1 MNDFRTRLQSSSLGV
16 LFVVFT
22 AFYFIGTYGFAL
34 LDHDSRLTL
43 RDALIRLATAAVF
56 GGVMTAVSARQR
68 RRSGGIENITKI
80 NRSLKTGIVPEDAE
94 PAIWIPVLQRRL
106 RQNRQAR
113 WMNPLV
119 FGLFTLLG
127 VYLLTQEPGQVI
139 PWIITVFF
147 VAAGVLT
154 VVLVPRTI
162 RRINALLAQL
172 ESRPS
177 AVSGLVE

>member
-1 MNDFRTRLQSSSLGV
+1 MNDFRARLQSSSLGV

-22 AFYFIGTYGFAL
+22 VLYFIGTYGFAL

-43 RDALIRLATAAVF
+43 REALIRLATAAVF

-80 NRSLKTGIVPEDAE
+80 HRSLTTGIVPEDAE
-94 PAIWIPVLQRRL
+94 PAIWIPVLQRRR

-113 WMNPLV
+113 WLNPLG

-127 VYLLTQEPGQVI
+127 VYLLTQEPGDPVV
-139 PWIITVFF
+139 WILPAFF
-147 VAAGVLT
+147 LAAGILT

-162 RRINALLAQL
+162 RRIDALLAQL
-172 ESRPS
+172 ESQPS
-177 AVSGLVE
+177 AVSGLAE